1 MVPDDG
7 LPGSRRQSM
16 PRVEL
21 RFQDAGGSTGNLLE
35 ELLVECATASQGG
48 AIFAWTNA
56 SGTRSFLDDPV
67 FKRFIR
73 RGRFDLVV
81 GLDSITDEAAV
92 KALVDAEASA
102 SGLSVRAF
110 LHDRSEMF
118 HPKLAWFGDAT
129 ALTLLVG
136 SGNLTMGGLKNNW
149 EAFTIARLVGTDAK
163 AAHDEIARWI
173 GTWDAILTPIGDPR
187 VAARAKE
194 NSGNERSLKRAPR
207 TSAKVDA
214 RVDAVLGVLVA
225 EVPRSGSRPTQVN
238 FDQRNF
244 EDFFGVSI
252 RAQSRISLYHVRSDG
267 TLGDVESRPSV
278 ARASKNYSF
287 ELAGMYG
294 IPGSGGM
301 PPIGVYLGLEPGTF
315 LYMILAPGS
324 AGYAEVDSF
333 LSAHWSGPARQMR
346 RVPTTAAE
354 LRAAWPTSPLWTARL
369 PAL

>member
-1 MVPDDG
+1 MER
-7 LPGSRRQSM
+7 GSRAQPTAS
-16 PRVEL
+16 VEL

-35 ELLVECATASQGG
+35 ELLSECATATQGG

-56 SGTRSFLDDPV
+56 SGTRSFVEDPV

-73 RGRFDLVV
+73 HGRFDLVV

-92 KALVDAEASA
+92 KALVAAEAA
-102 SGLSVRAF
+102 AAGLTVRAF
-110 LHDRSEMF
+110 LHDRSELF
-118 HPKLAWFGDAT
+118 HPKMAWLGDAT

-149 EAFTIARLVGTDAK
+149 EAFTIARLAGTEAK
-163 AAHDEIARWI
+163 AAHDEIARWL
-173 GTWDAILTPIGDPR
+173 GRWSGMLLPVNDPR
-187 VAARAKE
+187 VAARARE

-207 TSAKVDA
+207 TAAKVDA
-214 RVDAVLGVLVA
+214 RADAALRVLVA

-252 RAQSRISLYHVRSDG
+252 RAQSRISLYNVRDDG
-267 TLGDVESRPSV
+267 TLGEIESRPSV

-287 ELAGMYG
+287 ELAGMSG
-294 IPGSGGM
+294 ISNAGGA
-301 PPIGVYLGLEPGTF
+301 PPIGVYLRLEPSTF
-315 LYMILAPGS
+315 LYMVLAPGS
-324 AGYAEVDSF
+324 GGYAEVDGF

-346 RVPTTAAE
+346 RVAATVAE
-354 LRAAWPTSPLWTARL
+354 LRAAWPTSPLWTARR